1 MSYAR
6 PGVFVEEQLSAAN
19 PNVDT
24 ASAIAVFVAAHG
36 RGPVTPQRI
45 DSWSD
50 FTRRFGGF
58 PSRTSMLPHT
68 VFQFLNN
75 GGRRAHVLRVVGAN
89 SAVADLTLDD
99 TDGSDPQ
106 PTLKI
111 EAANPGEWGNRLNVA
126 VNHTVDDRFD
136 LTVRFGGT
144 SSQHIVE
151 TFEDLTMDPDD
162 SRYVEKVI
170 NHSAASSTYI
180 VVEDLFSSNFDSELG
195 YASVLP
201 DPVDD
206 DELAGGA
213 NGDTPSASDL
223 VEALDNLGE
232 ITQTHVLNFP
242 GVSDETVIN
251 GGLAYCET
259 TKKAFLVI
267 DTAPGTS
274 VEDATTYA
282 DTLSSSSYGAIY
294 YPWVRVSDPA
304 SNSRGN
310 TELVPPGGAV
320 AGIMAATDASR
331 GVWKAPAGLAA
342 RVSGAV
348 ALERSF
354 SDDDLDTLNRG
365 AVNAIRQI
373 PGAGVVVMG
382 ARTLRRSTID
392 RFVPVRRTLIFLTNA
407 LKDAT
412 LYAAF
417 EPNDRVLWSGLQ
429 AKLTQFLTEFWQGG
443 GLRGSS
449 PAEAFYVK
457 ADSSNNTP
465 ESIAAGR
472 VNIEVGVALQSPAEF
487 IVIRLSQWEGGTSAN
502 EDTPSV

>member
-6 PGVFVEEQLSAAN
+6 PGVFVEEQLSASN

-24 ASAIAVFVAAHG
+24 ASAVAVFVAAHA
-36 RGPVTPQRI
+36 RGPLTPQRI
-45 DSWSD
+45 NSWSD
-50 FTRRFGGF
+50 FTRHFGGF
-58 PSRTSMLPHT
+58 PSRVSMLPHT
-68 VFQFLNN
+68 VFQYLNN
-75 GGRRAHVLRVVGAN
+75 GGRQAHVLRIIGAN
-89 SAVADLTLDD
+89 AATADATISD
-99 TDGSDPQ
+99 TDGTDPQ
-106 PTLKI
+106 PTLKV
-111 EAANPGEWGNRLNVA
+111 EAANPGGWGNNINVSVVA
-126 VNHTVDDRFD
+126 TVDDRFD
-136 LTVRFGGT
+136 LNVFYGGT
-144 SSQHIVE
+144 SNQHVVE
-151 TFEDLTMDPDD
+151 TFEDLTMDPDE

-170 NHSAASSTYI
+170 NNSAAKSTYI
-180 VVEDLFSSNFDSELG
+180 VVEDLFSSNFDETIG
-195 YASVLP
+195 YVSVIP
-201 DPVDD
+201 TEVVNE
-206 DELAGGA
+206 ELAGGA
-213 NGDTPSASDL
+213 DGDSPTASDM
-223 VEALDNLGE
+223 VDALSKLDG

-251 GGLAYCET
+251 GGLSYCES
-259 TKKAFLVI
+259 TKRAFLVI

-274 VEDATTYA
+274 VDDAVTYA
-282 DTLSSSSYGAIY
+282 STLSGSSYGAIY

-304 SNSRGN
+304 STSRGN

-320 AGIMAATDASR
+320 AGIISATDATR
-331 GVWKAPAGLAA
+331 GVWKAPAGLSA

-348 ALERSF
+348 ALEHSF
-354 SDDDLDTLNRG
+354 SDDDLDTLNKG
-365 AVNAIRQI
+365 SVNAVRQV

-392 RFVPVRRTLIFLTNA
+392 RFVPVRRTLIYLTNA

-457 ADSSNNTP
+457 ADSSNNT
-465 ESIAAGR
+465 EASIAAGR

-487 IVIRLSQWEGGTSAN
+487 IVIRLSQWEGGTSAS